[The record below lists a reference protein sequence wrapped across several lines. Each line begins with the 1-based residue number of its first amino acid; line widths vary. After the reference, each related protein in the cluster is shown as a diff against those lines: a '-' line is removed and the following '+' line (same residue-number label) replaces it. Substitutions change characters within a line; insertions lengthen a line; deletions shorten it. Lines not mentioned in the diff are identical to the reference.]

1 MMQSMSSSTSNAG
14 NSSNADKFSS
24 TTIGSVLDQL
34 ATEPDRKETWNGDV
48 EYSTVVPKNAG
59 LRDELFSK
67 LLGLKQQLT
76 DNDPE
81 NINLILSDEWQNCT
95 SDINDLEPSLRREY
109 ISLMCVF
116 IFFTRAIRCQGNRSK
131 EQFYALFKRLRTT
144 YPSETLALVDFI
156 PHYGSFEDLNNLL
169 DFYLKPG
176 NEDLEMKS
184 MLVRTF
190 VKAIRNDLCQVLSP
204 ESGPAFSFSQL
215 LETENVNGKSLPTFQ
230 KLIPEMNSKLKA
242 MSKDE
247 LKSFV
252 SSKKL
257 SLSMA
262 GKWIPRE
269 GKKHNP
275 EIRFEITKELFEVS
289 YESAKV
295 SWGQLMLRN
304 TATTLTQ
311 LLNVVEHNM
320 TNATSRGWADI
331 ENPHSIANKKYRLAL
346 LNQTKDGDERTSN
359 EDRKE
364 CAKKILQAAID
375 GKLNGAQNDLRSL
388 ADLIQ
393 SKISR
398 GGYCY
403 SSNVN
408 CSKEERTMIGAL
420 WKGMVDYVNNMIAEV
435 IEKDLVARKEAE
447 EAGEDYLP
455 ILDPRAVIPIVDV
468 SGSMS
473 GAGVMFYAI
482 LTGIML
488 ASISTIRE
496 GKMGKLITFSETPEV
511 FSFDVT
517 DDIFNIVAKVMNCE
531 WGYNTNIDATYS
543 LLLGEMVKFRNAGN
557 EVDTQWRLVFLTDGQ
572 FDHMVKFQDDYRLG
586 DTQALKGMDTF
597 NERQSE
603 AFNSKGFNV
612 PLNVYW
618 NMNVISPSFPAQ
630 SDSKGVV
637 LVAGFSQTIAVEVMT
652 GDYSVAVEE
661 DGTTKV
667 QVTPL
672 ESFLRT
678 MGHESFEPIREKLS
692 LLWGDADSLPKP
704 PGESNVMKAE
714 MLPPPDESE
723 VRRQH
728 VAKLKEELKK
738 EQDIIELEEKLA
750 SMKADS
756 KV

>member
-1 MMQSMSSSTSNAG
+1 
-14 NSSNADKFSS
+14 
-24 TTIGSVLDQL
+24 
-34 ATEPDRKETWNGDV
+34 
-48 EYSTVVPKNAG
+48 
-59 LRDELFSK
+59 
-67 LLGLKQQLT
+67 
-76 DNDPE
+76 
-81 NINLILSDEWQNCT
+81 
-95 SDINDLEPSLRREY
+95 
-109 ISLMCVF
+109 
-116 IFFTRAIRCQGNRSK
+116 
-131 EQFYALFKRLRTT
+131 
-144 YPSETLALVDFI
+144 
-156 PHYGSFEDLNNLL
+156 
-169 DFYLKPG
+169 
-176 NEDLEMKS
+176 

-190 VKAIRNDLCQVLSP
+190 IKAIRRDLGQIFTP
-204 ESGPAFSFSQL
+204 ESGPAFSFFQL
-215 LETENVNGKSLPTFQ
+215 LEKENVDGISRPVFQ
-230 KLIPEMNSKLKA
+230 RLIPEMNSRLKA
-242 MSKDE
+242 MSKEE
-247 LKSFV
+247 LKNFV
-252 SSKKL
+252 KSKNL

-269 GKKHNP
+269 GKRHNP
-275 EIRFEITKELFEVS
+275 NIRLEIIKVLFEVKL
-289 YESAKV
+289 ESAEAIK
-295 SWGQLMLRN
+295 WGHLMLRN

-346 LNQTKDGDERTSN
+346 LNQTKSGGERTSN
-359 EDRKE
+359 EDRRE
-364 CAKKILQAAID
+364 CAKKILQDAID
-375 GKLNGAQNDLRSL
+375 GKLNGAQNDLKSL

-403 SSNVN
+403 SSNAN
-408 CSKEERTMIGAL
+408 CSKEERAMIGAL
-420 WKGMVDYVNNMIAEV
+420 WKGMVDYVNNMISEV

-455 ILDPRAVIPIVDV
+455 ILDPRAVIPVVDV
-468 SGSMS
+468 SGSMAS
-473 GAGVMFYAI
+473 AGVMFYAV

-488 ASISTIRE
+488 ASISTIRQ

-517 DDIFNIVAKVMNCE
+517 DDIFNIVVQVMQCK
-531 WGYNTNIDATYS
+531 WGYSTNIDATYS
-543 LLLGEMVKFRNAGN
+543 LLLKEMVKFRDAGN

-572 FDHMVKFQDDYRLG
+572 FDHMVKFQGDYRLG
-586 DTQALKGMDTF
+586 DTGALKGIDTF
-597 NERQSE
+597 NERQSK

-618 NMNVISPSFPAQ
+618 NMNVTSPSFPAQ

-672 ESFLRT
+672 ESFLKT
-678 MGHESFEPIREKLS
+678 MGHESFDPIREKLE

-704 PGESNVMKAE
+704 PNESSVMRAE

-723 VRRQH
+723 IRRQH

-738 EQDIIELEEKLA
+738 EEEILQLEKKLA
-750 SMKADS
+750 EMKADS